1 MRKWIFTLTLL
12 VTTNWISAQ
21 NDLGIDVPNGA
32 ILAPATGCGLSNN
45 ETVTVRV
52 FNFGPG
58 TVSVNFDLRYTITGP
73 INTGPITETV
83 VGPNILPNSAYIYSF
98 ATTADMSVPGT
109 YTINAEVILAGD
121 PISTNNQLNGH
132 IVVHNA
138 PSVGGSVSG
147 GTNVCF
153 NSNSGTLTLSGH
165 TGSVLN
171 WETSTD
177 GGVTWTNI
185 GNTGTTQAYLNLTVP
200 TLYRAVVQ
208 NASCPPASSSAASM
222 TIDPTTV
229 GGTLN
234 ANTTICTGSSTTSTL
249 SGFTGTIQ
257 HWEYSIDGGVTWN
270 IIAHT
275 GSSYN
280 SGPLTT
286 TTRFRVRVQSGSC
299 PGAYSNQRIVNVSP
313 ATVGGSISPVTQT
326 VCSGSNSG
334 TLTLSGHTGNIIRW
348 EFSTDGGVTW
358 NNIANTTTTQNFL
371 NLTQTTD
378 YRVRVQSSPCA
389 VQYSAIATVVVTSST
404 VAGSVSADV
413 TECEGSNSGTLT
425 LVGYSGSILNWE
437 SSTDGGVTWN
447 NIANTTDNESYL
459 NLTQTT
465 IYRAQVQNGICAPA
479 YSVPATVTISPSS
492 DGGNLNSDNT
502 VCALGNSGSITL
514 SGNTGSV
521 LNWESSTDGGLTWN
535 NIANTTTTENYN
547 NLTSTTL
554 YRVIVQSGVC
564 PPDFSDTV
572 TITVD
577 QPSVGGSVMSNTTV
591 CEGINSGTLNLT
603 GETGSVVNW
612 ELSIDGGLTWSNISN
627 TTTSQNYNNI
637 TQTTFYRANVQNG
650 TCPAALSNY
659 AAVTVDPLTQ
669 GGVLLGS
676 TTVCEG
682 TNSGTLTLVGH
693 VSTIQLWESSTD
705 GGITWSPIVNSTNQ
719 LNYSNINQTTDFRVI
734 VESGVCPT
742 DTSTL
747 ATITI
752 LPKPNAD
759 FLSDTVCL
767 GQPINFINQT
777 TIPPG
782 YLVLYL
788 WDFGDGQSST
798 NANPAHT
805 YAVEGNYNVQLIAM
819 SNFGCLDTIQYVAGV
834 EPVPDATIGSSG
846 PLSFCDGGNVDLFV
860 PFITF
865 NSYLW
870 STSQTTNLINVTS
883 SGTYTVTVTDNN
895 NGCVASDSVIVTV
908 YPNPSADAG
917 IDTTINMGDAV
928 VLQGSGGVGYQW
940 TPATSLDNP
949 FSPNPTAMPAQT
961 TTYTLVV
968 TNINGCTSTDSVT
981 ITLSDV
987 LSFNIHDII
996 TPNGDG
1002 FNEFWIIENII
1013 NFPDNE
1019 VTIFNRNGQI
1029 VYKKSSY
1036 DNTWGGTFNGQVL
1049 PDGTYYYTLKVNGIS
1064 KPQKGAINIISSDK

>member
-1 MRKWIFTLTLL
+1 MRKWIFTFSLLGLTS
-12 VTTNWISAQ
+12 WISAQ
-21 NDLGIDVPNGA
+21 NDLGIDSPNGA
-32 ILAPATGCGLSNN
+32 ILAPVTGCALTNN
-45 ETVTVRV
+45 EVVTVRV

-58 TVSVNFDLRYTITGP
+58 TVNVNFDLRYTVTGP

-83 VGPNILPNSAYIYSF
+83 VGPNILPNTSFIYSF

-109 YTINAEVILAGD
+109 YTINAEVILPGD
-121 PISTNNQLNGH
+121 PISTNNQLTGY
-132 IVVHNA
+132 IVTHHA
-138 PSVGGSVSG
+138 PSVGGTVSG

-165 TGSVLN
+165 TGNVLN

-185 GNTGTTQAYLNLTVP
+185 GNTSTTQAYLNLTVP

-208 NASCPPASSSAASM
+208 NAGCASANSSPASM

-234 ANTTICTGSSTTSTL
+234 ANTTICTGSSTTSIL

-257 HWEYSIDGGVTWN
+257 HWEFSIDGGVTWN

-286 TTRFRVRVQSGSC
+286 STRFRVFVQSGSC

-313 ATVGGSISPVTQT
+313 NTVGGTINPVTQT

-334 TLTLSGHTGNIIRW
+334 TLTLSGHTGNIVRW

-358 NNIANTTTTQNFL
+358 NNIVNNTTTQNFL

-378 YRVRVQSSPCA
+378 YRVRVQSSPCP
-389 VQYSAIATVVVTSST
+389 VQYSAVATVNVTAVS
-404 VAGSVSADV
+404 VAGTVNADV
-413 TECEGSNSGTLT
+413 TECEGTNSGTLT
-425 LVGYSGSILNWE
+425 LTGYNGTILNWE

-447 NIANTTDNESYL
+447 NIPNTTDNESYL

-465 IYRAQVQNGICAPA
+465 IYRAQVQNGSCTPA
-479 YSVPATVTISPSS
+479 YSVPATVTISPLSV
-492 DGGNLNSDNT
+492 GGNLNSNNT
-502 VCALGNSGSITL
+502 VCALGNG
-514 SGNTGSV
+514 GNINLTGQTGNV
-521 LNWESSTDGGLTWN
+521 LNWEYSDDGGITWN
-535 NIANTTTTENYN
+535 NITNTTTTQSYT
-547 NLTSTTL
+547 NLITTTL
-554 YRVIVQSGVC
+554 YRAIVQSGVC
-564 PPDFSDTV
+564 PSAISDTV

-577 QPSVGGSVMSNTTV
+577 QPTVGGAVQSNTTV
-591 CEGINSGTLNLT
+591 CSGTNSGTLNLT
-603 GETGSVVNW
+603 GETGSVINW
-612 ELSIDGGLTWSNISN
+612 EFSTDGGLTWVSIAN
-627 TTTSQNYNNI
+627 TTTSQNFNNI

-650 TCPAALSNY
+650 TCPAVLSNY
-659 AAVTVDPLTQ
+659 AAVTVDPATE

-682 TNSGTLTLVGH
+682 TNSGTLTLVGQ
-693 VSTIQLWESSTD
+693 VSTVQQWESSND
-705 GGITWSPIVNSTNQ
+705 GGITWTPIVNSTNQ
-719 LNYSNINQTTDFRVI
+719 LNYTNINQTTDFRVI
-734 VESGVCPT
+734 VASGVCPT
-742 DTSTL
+742 DTSTV

-759 FLSDTVCL
+759 FISDTVCL
-767 GQPINFINQT
+767 GQPINFVNLT
-777 TIPPG
+777 SIPPG
-782 YLVLYL
+782 YLVLYI

-798 NANPAHT
+798 NAQPSHT
-805 YAVEGNYNVQLIAM
+805 YATAGNYTVQLIAM
-819 SNFGCLDTIQYVAGV
+819 SNFGCLDTIQYNAGV
-834 EPVPDATIGSSG
+834 DPVPDATIGSSG
-846 PLSFCDGGNVDLFV
+846 PLTFCSGDSVDLFV

-870 STSQTTNLINVTS
+870 STTETTNLITVST

-895 NGCVASDSVIVTV
+895 NSCVSVNSVDVTV
-908 YPNPSADAG
+908 FPNPTANAG
-917 IDTTINMGDAV
+917 PDTTINIGDALI
-928 VLQGSGGVGYQW
+928 LQGSGGVAYQW
-940 TPATSLDNP
+940 TPAISLDNP
-949 FSPNPTAMPAQT
+949 FSPTPTAMPSQT
-961 TTYTLVV
+961 TTYTLTV
-968 TNINGCTSTDSVT
+968 TNINGCTSVDSVL
-981 ITLSDV
+981 ITLSDI

-1002 FNEFWIIENII
+1002 FNEFWVIENITA
-1013 NFPDNE
+1013 FPDNE
-1019 VTIFNRNGQI
+1019 VSIFNRNGQL

-1049 PDGTYYYTLKVNGIS
+1049 PDGTYYYVLKVNGIAN
-1064 KPQKGAINIISSDK
+1064 PQKGAINIISSDK